1 MVKLTI
7 CTATVYAVKASNRDG
22 LQFQPILDVF
32 AFMFEQQ
39 SYNFEVPAE
48 PLHEGD
54 MFYNYEVGTWKLD
67 NRIFAILGISLL
79 LNLGFLGVVAQ
90 TNVLMAKGCESPW
103 VGRVCQVLDM
113 AYVGTVLFGTE
124 REYADAVYERTEM
137 GDADVTWID
146 QTGVP
151 PQFQYPE
158 GYFYQEPSSDV
169 IAADPNAGYAAPGIP
184 VMPPVQSGNSLIDTP
199 PVAPRKNPNA
209 VRGRIPDS
217 PFDLSDADGDTAA
230 NKETGKTPDKKAATN
245 SDVAQNN
252 ANTSASPT
260 PNPDDVSKED
270 KYGVYLNKKP
280 LKDKAKETLADVEAN
295 KVKLDNPFKV
305 TVTGTLGLG
314 KDGKTIVL
322 KNPKPI
328 IDKNIKND
336 PAMEK
341 LVQDW
346 ILAVGDAGWFG
357 YLDKFKAKTVV
368 ITVEQNESDLIAS
381 IRADQPTEE
390 LANSQASGFRLLLQ
404 GAALAVKDD
413 EKTFLER
420 ANVTSDGKAF
430 ILNFAIPKPIVQE
443 MIQRKLNETAVDNKN
458 TVNSLVHSTNS
469 SSAK

>member
-1 MVKLTI
+1 
-7 CTATVYAVKASNRDG
+7 
-22 LQFQPILDVF
+22 
-32 AFMFEQQ
+32 MFEQQ
-39 SYNFEVPAE
+39 SYSFEAPAE

-54 MFYNYEVGTWKLD
+54 LFYEHEVGTWKFD

-79 LNLGFLGVVAQ
+79 LNLSFLGVVAQ
-90 TNVLMAKGCESPW
+90 TNVLMAKGCDSPW

-113 AYVGTVLFGTE
+113 AYVGTILFGTE

-137 GDADVTWID
+137 GDVEVTWID
-146 QTGVP
+146 QTGVE

-158 GYFYQEPSSDV
+158 GYFYQEGGSADLL
-169 IAADPNAGYAAPGIP
+169 AMDPNAGYIAPGIP
-184 VMPPVQSGNSLIDTP
+184 SVPPVQSGNSLIDTP
-199 PVAPRKNPNA
+199 PVAPKRNKNA
-209 VRGRIPDS
+209 VVGDVPSS
-217 PFDLSDADGDTAA
+217 PFDLSDTDAGA
-230 NKETGKTPDKKAATN
+230 NKSDSKTPDKKEPGNT
-245 SDVAQNN
+245 DVAQSNS
-252 ANTSASPT
+252 NTSATPT
-260 PNPDDVSKED
+260 PNPDDVAKED
-270 KYGVYLNKKP
+270 KYGVFINKRP
-280 LKDKAKETLADVEAN
+280 MKDKAKETLTEVEAN

-305 TVTGTLGLG
+305 TVTGTLGPG

-328 IDKNIKND
+328 VDKNVKND

-368 ITVEQNESDLIAS
+368 ITVEQNDTDLIAS
-381 IRADQPTEE
+381 VRADQPTEE

-443 MIQRKLNETAVDNKN
+443 MIQRKLNETAIENKN
-458 TVNSLVHSTNS
+458 TVNSLEHSTNS
-469 SSAK
+469 TAAR